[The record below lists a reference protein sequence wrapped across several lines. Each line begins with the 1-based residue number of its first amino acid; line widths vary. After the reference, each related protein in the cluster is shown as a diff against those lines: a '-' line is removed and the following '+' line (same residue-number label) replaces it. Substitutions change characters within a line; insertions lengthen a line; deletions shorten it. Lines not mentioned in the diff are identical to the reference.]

1 MKGKTKYQTRGEEL
15 RALVSLDDSSPL
27 HSRAL
32 RNRLQHFDE
41 RLEDWL
47 AMLQSGAHLG
57 DLCIDSNIFVNG
69 KRVYGLR
76 EFLSQEMIYV
86 FQGEKFSIEPMA
98 AAVRE
103 LIAKINALPKHRL
116 FRL

>member
-1 MKGKTKYQTRGEEL
+1 MKDKTKYQTRGEEL

-27 HSRAL
+27 HSREL

-47 AMLQSGAHLG
+47 AKPQSEAHPG
-57 DLCIDSNIFVNG
+57 DLCIDNKVVING
-69 KRVYGLR
+69 KRIYGLR
-76 EFLSQEMIYV
+76 EFQSQEMIYV
-86 FQGEKFSIEPMA
+86 FQGQEFSIEPMA

-103 LIAKINALPKHRL
+103 LIVKIKALPQHPF